1 MTVLL
6 VIAEWRG
13 WKAVAGDMDP
23 PGTPFSDNLQ
33 ATLRQLKHV
42 KEQNIVARVPHL
54 TDKTNTAK
62 RSSPSPAGSTTLD
75 LSSKIK

>member
-33 ATLRQLKHV
+33 ATLRQPKHV
-42 KEQNIVARVPHL
+42 KQTKHRRSRASSDRQN
-54 TDKTNTAK
+54 KY
-62 RSSPSPAGSTTLD
+62 S
-75 LSSKIK
+75 